1 MTDQD
6 ARRRVRIER
15 AGASRY
21 TATNKRG
28 GTISVGHGGDGEFT
42 PVELLLTAIAA
53 CTAID
58 VDTVTSRRAEPRS
71 FQVETEAD
79 YVRDRD
85 GNRLAD
91 ITVTFRIEFPE
102 GEAGDSARA
111 ILPDIVRKSHD
122 RLCTVSRTIELGTP
136 VTPVIA

>member
-6 ARRRVRIER
+6 ARRHVTIDRT
-15 AGASRY
+15 GASMYR
-21 TATNKRG
+21 ATNKRG
-28 GTISVGHGGDGEFT
+28 GTISVGHGSDGEFT

-58 VDTVTSRRAEPRS
+58 VDVVTSRRAEPVS
-71 FQVETEAD
+71 FAVETEAD

-91 ITVTFRIEFPE
+91 ITVTFKVEFPD

-136 VTPVIA
+136 VTAVIA